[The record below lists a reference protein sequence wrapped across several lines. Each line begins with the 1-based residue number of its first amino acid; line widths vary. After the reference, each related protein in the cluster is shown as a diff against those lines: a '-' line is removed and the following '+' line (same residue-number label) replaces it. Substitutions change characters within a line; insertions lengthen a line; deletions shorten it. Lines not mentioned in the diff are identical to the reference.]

1 MNPSYQYCQTTFIFY
16 QHTSTLAQA
25 LAHPSN
31 TMAETAGLVIGGIG
45 LAGLF
50 DICMNTFARLD
61 AGKNCSKD
69 YQESALHIALLG
81 ARLRRWEEVYK
92 ESATNSD
99 VKDGEMAKSALESIN
114 SKLERMCKTAEKYQ
128 EQPSGDDGVANL
140 TNRVQTLSL
149 RKVKVSF
156 GRKIVWALH
165 EKERVAKITE
175 SVLFE
180 IEELESIA
188 ASLKPD
194 LQKQAQRDAGELMKT
209 DAEKSDPNVQVL
221 EGVAKKVDPVF
232 YEAVLTKTTGHRYA
246 RIETADTAKALQGD
260 HVDENYKGQIMSSS
274 NTYEDIKTLGNARAH
289 NGNKYGGTY
298 VLDD

>member
-1 MNPSYQYCQTTFIFY
+1 
-16 QHTSTLAQA
+16 
-25 LAHPSN
+25 
-31 TMAETAGLVIGGIG
+31 MAEAAGLVIGGIG
-45 LAGLF
+45 LAGIF

-69 YQESALHIALLG
+69 YQEAALHIALLG

-92 ESATNSD
+92 DSATKGEA
-99 VKDGEMAKSALESIN
+99 KDGKLAKTALESIN
-114 SKLERMCKTAEKYQ
+114 VKLERMCETAEKYQ
-128 EQPSGDDGVANL
+128 GQSSGDDGVANL
-140 TNRVQTLSL
+140 TDKVQMLSL
-149 RKVKVSF
+149 RKMKVSF
-156 GRKIVWALH
+156 GRKVVWALH
-165 EKERVAKITE
+165 EKDRVVKITE
-175 SVLFE
+175 GVQFE
-180 IEELESIA
+180 IEELERIA
-188 ASLKPD
+188 ASLKPE

-221 EGVAKKVDPVF
+221 QDVARKVDPVF

-246 RIETADTAKALQGD
+246 GITTADTAKSLQGD
-260 HVDENYKGQIMSSS
+260 HVDKDYKGQIMSSS